1 MATMPL
7 DSLAQH
13 ISRQETQL
21 KALRRELETRQRQ
34 LADLTQRKEQLLT
47 QLRLIDAQITA
58 AATGKQPSATRV
70 PRSVLTKPS
79 RAGVIAGQAGN
90 GAATEGTSG
99 KAIANGTTL
108 PAKGTPT
115 AGAGQPSLPSLI
127 LTMIREARQPLTVP
141 QLAEEAKRR
150 GFRSSSAHFPK
161 LVETRVYDL
170 KRKGLLRRAV
180 GQSGFTLAPGKA
192 ARAAATQAPSGTGSK
207 TKLAPSR
214 SQRTGTARG
223 RQAVSAGGT
232 PSSQARLGKPVP
244 LRDVLSKILSEST
257 KPLTGSELAAQAI
270 KAGYRSTSKS
280 FVDVVW
286 VSLGNMKNVE
296 HVPNQGYRLKLSKT
310 QRATS
315 RK

>member
-1 MATMPL
+1 MATMNL

-21 KALRRELETRQRQ
+21 KDLRRELETRQRQ
-34 LADLTQRKEQLLT
+34 LAELTQRKEQLLT
-47 QLRLIDAQITA
+47 QLHLIDAQITA
-58 AATGKQPSATRV
+58 AATGKQPSATRL
-70 PRSVLTKPS
+70 PRSVPTKPG
-79 RAGVIAGQAGN
+79 RAGVVAGQAGN

-99 KAIANGTTL
+99 KAIANGRTL

-115 AGAGQPSLPSLI
+115 TGAGQPSLPSLI

-150 GFRSSSAHFPK
+150 GIRSSSAHFPK
-161 LVETRVYDL
+161 LVETRVYEL
-170 KRKGLLRRAV
+170 KRKGLLRRAI
-180 GQSGFTLAPGKA
+180 GQSGFTLAPGKVGKG
-192 ARAAATQAPSGTGSK
+192 AATQAPSGTGSK
-207 TKLAPSR
+207 TKGAPS
-214 SQRTGTARG
+214 SQRTGAAHG
-223 RQAVSAGGT
+223 KQAVSAGGH
-232 PSSQARLGKPVP
+232 PSSQARLGKPAP
-244 LRDVLSKILSEST
+244 LREVLSKILSEST
-257 KPLTGSELAAQAI
+257 KPLTGTELAAKAI

-296 HVPNQGYRLKLSKT
+296 HVPDQGYRLKRSKT

-315 RK
+315 RS